1 MKKNTSKHNSPGR
14 PKYTPIFPR
23 TKEWTFTDLM
33 EVNGIDTN
41 SDHKNFGKGPDCTM
55 LTLRKFMA
63 RDSKK
68 LGRSMIFKVRGV
80 TCEPNSNT
88 GLGRRAYLYSLRANA
103 AVKRAAA
110 APSTP
115 RKAKSVEANGTP
127 ATDVSDATKQY
138 EDLKNSL
145 LAPSP
150 VLVAPVLEPAIIEP
164 ATVIPEAVIIPAVTI
179 APEAPIPAPAPVV
192 PEAPAPVAEVAPEVA
207 APVTV

>member
-179 APEAPIPAPAPVV
+179 APE
-192 PEAPAPVAEVAPEVA
+192 VA